1 MQEETWI
8 ALQLGIGA
16 CISAVAVVATHALLT
31 EPASIMSI
39 ASTVCACVLAAA
51 LIGLGAGRRIRLRHR
66 RVGGRP
72 ID

>member
-1 MQEETWI
+1 MQEEIWI

-31 EPASIMSI
+31 EPISIVAI
-39 ASTVCACVLAAA
+39 TSTVLVCVLATS
-51 LIGLGAGRRIRLRHR
+51 LVGLGAVRRRTLHHR
-66 RVGGRP
+66 RGGGRP